1 MANSYHREPPSV
13 VHSGEVILTG
23 KFSPNAANDPVA
35 FDKSWMK
42 SVSHDS
48 TGNWTITLKDSFT
61 QPFRL
66 LGFEASGRDDA
77 VADCY
82 IRPGIYDLAAKTFK
96 VEAIAAGAA
105 ANIAADADSYIS
117 VRIVLKNNKVNDGS
131 EL

>member
-1 MANSYHREPPSV
+1 MANSYHREAPSV

-23 KFSPNAANDPVA
+23 KFSPDGTNDPSKYDA
-35 FDKSWMK
+35 SWMK

-48 TGNWTITLKDSFT
+48 TGNWTITLRDSFT

-82 IRPGIYDLAAKTFK
+82 IRPGVYNLVTKTFK
-96 VEAIAAGAA
+96 VEAISAGSAAD
-105 ANIAADADSYIS
+105 IAADADSYIS